1 MSAERRHRCI
11 TCGRLFP
18 SGQGIVI
25 RIGNDVLEFHS
36 SRCFAKFAK
45 SLLERIPYDEIKG
58 YVRRIREE
66 YEELLEQ
73 KRKIRAK
80 KII

>member
-1 MSAERRHRCI
+1 MSAERKYRCI
-11 TCGRLFP
+11 TCGRPFP
-18 SGQGIVI
+18 NGQGVI
-25 RIGNDVLEFHS
+25 IKIGDDVLEFHS

-45 SLLERIPYDEIKG
+45 SLLERMPYDEIKG
-58 YVRRIREE
+58 YVKKIREE
-66 YEELLEQ
+66 YEDLLEQ

>member
-73 KRKIRAK
+73 KRKIR
-80 KII
+80 